1 METKGRK
8 RYRVRLSAEERAELS
23 GIVNGKAAAHRR
35 KHAHILL
42 LADEDRE
49 DGGRTDADIASVLG
63 VGPSTVE
70 RVRKRC
76 VEEGLE
82 AALERRK
89 QVNRKPRK
97 LDGAGEA
104 KLVALACSAP
114 PEGYARWTLRLLGD
128 KLVELEVVDSIHRET
143 VRKALKKN
151 NLKPW
156 RKQCW
161 CIPPKANAEFV
172 CAMEDVLEVY
182 HREFDE
188 DTVLVCMDE
197 TSKQQTKE
205 TRTPRPVRPGQPAIV
220 DFEYERNG
228 VANLFIVFAPLLG
241 WRWVKVTDRRTR
253 HDWAHLIRE
262 LVDDI
267 FPGKKIVLV
276 MDNLNI
282 HSLASLYEAF
292 EPAEARRIAECL
304 EIHYTPK
311 HGSWLNLAEIEIG
324 VMARQCL
331 ARRIPDREQLCRETG
346 AWQAKRNRESVSVD
360 WRFKTEDARI
370 KLKSLYP
377 SIQ

>member
-1 METKGRK
+1 
-8 RYRVRLSAEERAELS
+8 
-23 GIVNGKAAAHRR
+23 
-35 KHAHILL
+35 
-42 LADEDRE
+42 
-49 DGGRTDADIASVLG
+49 
-63 VGPSTVE
+63 
-70 RVRKRC
+70 
-76 VEEGLE
+76 
-82 AALERRK
+82 
-89 QVNRKPRK
+89 
-97 LDGAGEA
+97 
-104 KLVALACSAP
+104 
-114 PEGYARWTLRLLGD
+114 
-128 KLVELEVVDSIHRET
+128 
-143 VRKALKKN
+143 
-151 NLKPW
+151 
-156 RKQCW
+156 
-161 CIPPKANAEFV
+161 
-172 CAMEDVLEVY
+172 MEDVLEVY

-311 HGSWLNLAEIEIG
+311 HGSWLNIG
-324 VMARQCL
+324 VASRSMSTPEL
-331 ARRIPDREQLCRETG
+331 AWRTTVPESSNPDRLPDREQLCRETG

-360 WRFKTEDARI
+360 WRFKTEDSHQAEVAV
-370 KLKSLYP
+370 SVNP
-377 SIQ
+377 MTAEH